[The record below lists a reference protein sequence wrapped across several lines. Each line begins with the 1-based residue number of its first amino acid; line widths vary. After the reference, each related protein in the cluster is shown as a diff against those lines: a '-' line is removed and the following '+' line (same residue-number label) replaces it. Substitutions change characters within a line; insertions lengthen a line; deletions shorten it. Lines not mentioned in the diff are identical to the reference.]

1 MKDLIKM
8 VVVLT
13 VISAFSGFVLAFVR
27 DTTIDTI
34 KQQILVNE
42 KAPAIN
48 SILTGVSNNPLEEN
62 FSIKDGKKE
71 IDFFVGKYDGGKTAI
86 AFEASA
92 SGFEGA
98 IGVMVGVSLEDDK
111 IIAIGVTTHSETPG
125 IGSRA
130 KTEPFLHSQFKKLAF
145 KDAFKVKADGG
156 QIDAISGAT
165 ITSQGVCKAVTNAS
179 DVYKRFKEDI
189 KNQIK

>member
-13 VISAFSGFVLAFVR
+13 VISSVSGFALAYVR
-27 DTTIDTI
+27 DLTKDTI

-48 SILTGVSNNPLEEN
+48 SILAGVSNNPLEEN
-62 FSIKDGKKE
+62 FTLKDGKKE
-71 IDFFVGKYDGGKTAI
+71 IDFFVGKFDGGKTAV

-92 SGFEGA
+92 NGFEGA
-98 IGVMVGVSLEDDK
+98 VAVMIGVSLEDEK
-111 IIAIGVTTHSETPG
+111 IIDVGITTHSETPG

-130 KTEPFLHSQFKKLAF
+130 KTEPFLHNQFRGLLF
-145 KDAFKVKADGG
+145 TDEFKVKADGG
-156 QIDAISGAT
+156 QIDAIGGAT
-165 ITSQGVCKAVTNAS
+165 ITSRAVCKAVTNAN

-189 KNQIK
+189 KSQIK